1 LHLTESE
8 FALLN
13 TVTVETWLEK
23 AAGTA
28 ELLLRAKL
36 EALAVVGLVVGFV
49 IGLSLVVDDA
59 SPNPPMLEDTAD

>member
-1 LHLTESE
+1 
-8 FALLN
+8 
-13 TVTVETWLEK
+13 VTVETWLEK